1 MKLYRLTGLALLV
14 PLSMAGQQVSD
25 DDFRFANANPAF
37 ASNQGPRVCID
48 EGHHNF
54 HTADGRYKPFAD
66 LLRGDG
72 YTVAGFSGAFTDED
86 LAGCGLLVIANPL
99 AEENVTDWSYPHP
112 SAFAKEEIRELMVW
126 IRAGGRLLLFADHA
140 PIAGA
145 ARDLGAVLGL
155 VMIDAYVDAVPGA
168 TDVFQVSDGTLRP
181 HRILEGR
188 APFERVNSV
197 TTFTGQ
203 AVQITGGWTP
213 LFVFGPEA
221 VARISLSQVFQDGAF
236 AEWPQFPV
244 GGWVHGA
251 VREWDRGRMVFLGE
265 AAMCSAQ
272 VSGEERYP
280 MGMNHPEAPQNAQFC
295 LSVVRWLT
303 GVLDR

>member
-1 MKLYRLTGLALLV
+1 MRFRLTGFALLV
-14 PLSMAGQQVSD
+14 PAALAGQQVSD
-25 DDFRFANANPAF
+25 ADFRFDNINPAF
-37 ASNQGPRVCID
+37 ASLEGPRVCVD

-72 YTVAGFSGAFTDED
+72 YRVAGFSGAFSEEG
-86 LAGCGLLVIANPL
+86 LADCGLLIIANPL
-99 AEENVTDWSYPHP
+99 AEENATDWSYPHP
-112 SAFAKEEIRELMVW
+112 SAFTKDEIRGLMGWV
-126 IRAGGRLLLFADHA
+126 RAGGRLLLFADHA

-145 ARDLGAVLGL
+145 ARDLGAVFGL
-155 VMIDAYVDAVPGA
+155 VMIDAYTDAIPGA

-181 HRILEGR
+181 HAILEGR
-188 APFERVNSV
+188 ASSERVERV

-203 AVQITGGWTP
+203 AVQITGGWEP
-213 LFVFGPEA
+213 LFVFGDDA
-221 VARISLSQVFQDGAF
+221 VARISLSQVFQEGSF
-236 AEWPQFPV
+236 AEWPQFSV

-251 VREWDRGRMVFLGE
+251 VREWDQGRVVFLGE

-272 VSGEERYP
+272 VSGAERFP
-280 MGMNHPEAPQNAQFC
+280 MGMNHPEAPENAQFC